1 MSFSLHLK
9 DFISN
14 FRNEGKRN
22 TTPIVPADLLED
34 QHKYELTE
42 NEISLIFKR
51 KIYKEVIKSSAFQR
65 LKKIHFLGA
74 IDYVIDPKGPKP
86 NKRHT
91 RYQHSL
97 GVARLALQFS
107 RERQLTESEEI
118 LCVVSALLHDIGH
131 PPLSH
136 SLESVFKQEYGIGH
150 HIISERIIRGDV
162 PIGHG
167 LHKILLSWNI
177 NPFEILEIIHGT
189 GPNPYREIFSYAI
202 NIDTIEAILRSST
215 YVYKNRLSWQPSEIL
230 NALLKRDVASTD
242 ILDSFWRLK
251 DEVYNNLIN
260 HKMGILADYVSQQYM
275 RNHRSSFIED
285 YYYATEPELMKKH
298 RGLFDSLKKLTAT
311 EAGEVLP
318 DTKEIIFLNRWFNIN
333 KKVTLESIRS
343 VDERYT
349 QTRSE
354 EVYSL
359 TNN

>member
-1 MSFSLHLK
+1 MYFSLQYK
-9 DFISN
+9 DFLSSLHHEDREN
-14 FRNEGKRN
+14 LS
-22 TTPIVPADLLED
+22 PIAPTSLLEN

-42 NEISLIFKR
+42 SETNQIFNR
-51 KIYKEVIKSSAFQR
+51 KIFQQVINSRAFQR
-65 LKKIHFLGA
+65 LKKIHFLGS
-74 IDYVIDPKGPKP
+74 IDYVIDPEGPKP

-97 GVARLALQFS
+97 GVAKLALQFS
-107 RERQLTESEEI
+107 RQRQLTEREEI

-150 HIISERIIRGDV
+150 HIVSERIIKGDV
-162 PIGHG
+162 PIGYD
-167 LHKILLSWNI
+167 LHKVLLNWGI

-215 YVYKNRLSWQPSEIL
+215 YVYENSLFWPPFEVLR
-230 NALLKRDVASTD
+230 ALLKRDADSTH

-251 DEVYNNLIN
+251 DEVYSKLIN
-260 HKMGILADYVSQQYM
+260 HRMGILADYVCQQYT
-275 RNHRSSFIED
+275 RDHRSSFIED
-285 YYYATEPELMKKH
+285 YYYATELELIAKH
-298 RGLFDSLKKLTAT
+298 PRLFEFLKMLAAKEPSEL
-311 EAGEVLP
+311 LP
-318 DTKEIIFLNRWFNIN
+318 DTKEIIFINRRFNIN
-333 KKVTLESIRS
+333 KKVILESIRS
-343 VDERYT
+343 VNARYT

-354 EVYSL
+354 EVYRL